1 MWQPAQILYPD
12 VELLLTGLL
21 RPRIHAALGASDV
34 LVTDEIPNYA
44 TEPTERPR
52 AERIVCIR
60 SDGGP
65 SLGDVRSL
73 CRIGVN
79 VFAADATDANALAA
93 LVAALLPGLAGE
105 GPITAVTSVSLPSRV
120 ADPAPVER
128 RYLTAELHLRGSV
141 LS

>member
-1 MWQPAQILYPD
+1 MWQPAQIIYPD

-21 RPRIHAALGASDV
+21 RPRIYAALGTSDV

-44 TEPTERPR
+44 TEPAERPR
-52 AERIVCIR
+52 PDRIVVIR

-79 VFAADATDANALAA
+79 VFAPDATGANALAA
-93 LVAALLPGLAGE
+93 LVGALLSGLAGE
-105 GPITAVTSVSLPSRV
+105 GPITAVPSVSLPSRV
-120 ADPAPVER
+120 PEQARVER
-128 RYLTAELHLRGSV
+128 RYLTVELHVRGTA
-141 LS
+141 L